1 MKILVVL
8 SLVAVAVSQPIEE
21 DVATTFNYH
30 EHTGVHELARIKAIE
45 DAIDFDGSRIVGG
58 GPANLGQYPFLGGLI
73 ITLADGRQSVCGSS
87 LLTNTRSVTAAHCW
101 FDGRNQAR
109 TFTVTLGTVRLFTG
123 GTRIN
128 TNNVRMHP
136 NWNPRNAQNDVAII
150 HIPHVGYTN
159 NIRNVNLATGSNQF
173 AGVTAYAA
181 GFGLQRDG
189 GQITQQQ
196 TKHHVA
202 LQVITNQVC
211 RNTYRLIVVDST
223 LCTSGAGGRSTCSGD
238 SGGPLVTGS
247 GASAQLIGVTSF
259 GSPRGCQ
266 AGEPAG
272 FARVTSFANW
282 LRS

>member
-8 SLVAVAVSQPIEE
+8 SLVALAVSQPIDD

-58 GPANLGQYPFLGGLI
+58 GPANLGQFPFAGGLI
-73 ITLADGRQSVCGSS
+73 ITLVDGRQSVCGCS
-87 LLTNTRSVTAAHCW
+87 LLTNTRIVSAAHCW
-101 FDGRNQAR
+101 NDGRHQAR
-109 TFTVTLGTVRLFTG
+109 QFSVILGSVLLFTG
-123 GTRIN
+123 GHRVN
-128 TNNVRMHP
+128 TNNVRVHP
-136 NWNPRNAQNDVAII
+136 NWNPRNARNDVLIGT
-150 HIPHVGYTN
+150 IPHVGYTN
-159 NIRNVNLATGSNQF
+159 NIRNVNLPVGNNQYV
-173 AGVTAYAA
+173 GVTAIAA

-202 LQVITNQVC
+202 LQVISNQVC
-211 RNTYRLIVVDST
+211 RSSYLLIVVDST

-238 SGGPLVTGS
+238 SGGPLVIGS
-247 GASAQLIGVTSF
+247 GANAELIGVTSF

-272 FARVTSFANW
+272 FARVTAFASW